1 MMMFTFSVFDY
12 KYLSWAN
19 LVQKSN
25 IVLKFDTKTSLN
37 MQNSVLG
44 QLPLRYPSPLKIA
57 PSP

>member
-1 MMMFTFSVFDY
+1 MKFTFSVFDY

-19 LVQKSN
+19 LVQKSK

>member
-1 MMMFTFSVFDY
+1 MKFTFSVFDY

-19 LVQKSN
+19 LVQKSK

-37 MQNSVLG
+37 VQNSVLG
-44 QLPLRYPSPLKIA
+44 QLPLRYPPPLKIA